1 MQHFHRAAGK
11 CRAATWTP
19 MTDKEIIAISTLG
32 PREVQSPLCR
42 DARTAVEDT
51 FVSDRNYVRLPIE
64 IDTDAEGPLSLFEKA
79 GPREKIFFDPKK
91 TKAAIVTCG
100 GLCPGL
106 NNVIRSV
113 YLQLHYHYGVSSVMG
128 IRYGFAGF
136 APEAAAPPVWLNT
149 EMVNDIHQRGGT
161 LLGSSR
167 GPVSADIIVDFLEQ
181 RGINIL
187 FALGGD
193 GTQRGAHGIAEEA
206 QRRKLKISVIGI
218 PKTID
223 DDVMYV
229 NRSFGYFTAISRAKD
244 IIDSAHVEAHCALNG
259 ISIVKVMGR
268 DSGFIAA
275 GATLASQEVNFAL
288 VPESPFKLEGERG
301 LLAELHRRL
310 LERHHAL
317 IVVAEGAGQE
327 LMPPADERDAS
338 GNLKHRDIGLFLK
351 EKIAGHF
358 ARMRFPVVLRY
369 IDPSYYI
376 RSVPAST
383 VDSVMCDSFARHAVH
398 AAMAGKTDMLI
409 GLQHGIFIHV
419 PIPMA
424 TVRRKRLSAQ
434 EWASVVT
441 ATGQSELV

>member
-1 MQHFHRAAGK
+1 MNS
-11 CRAATWTP
+11 
-19 MTDKEIIAISTLG
+19 MSDKEKIAIPGLG
-32 PREVQSPLCR
+32 PCEIQSPLRR
-42 DARTAVEDT
+42 DARTAVEGT
-51 FVSDRNYVRLPIE
+51 FVSDSTYVRLPLE
-64 IDTDAEGPLSLFEKA
+64 IDTAANGPGQLFEKA
-79 GPREKIFFDPKK
+79 GPREKIFFDPSR

-106 NNVIRSV
+106 NNVIRSL
-113 YLQLHYHYGVSSVMG
+113 YFQLHFHYGVSAVLG
-128 IRYGFAGF
+128 IRYGYSGF
-136 APEAAAPPVWLNT
+136 APEASASPVWLNT
-149 EMVNDIHQRGGT
+149 ELVNDIHQRGGT

-167 GPVSADIIVDFLEQ
+167 GPVSPDIIVDFLEQ

-187 FALGGD
+187 FAVGGD
-193 GTQRGAHGIAEEA
+193 GTQRGAHAIAEEVK
-206 QRRKLKISVIGI
+206 RRKLKIAVIGI

-223 DDVMYV
+223 DDVMFV
-229 NRSFGYFTAISRAKD
+229 NRSFGYFTAIARAKD
-244 IIDSAHVEAHCALNG
+244 IIDSAHVEAHCVLNG

-288 VPESPFKLEGERG
+288 VPESPFQLDGVRG

-317 IVVAEGAGQE
+317 IVVAEGAGQD
-327 LMPPADERDAS
+327 LMPPSDERDAS

-351 EKIAGHF
+351 EKIAEHF
-358 ARMRFPVVLRY
+358 SKLRFPVVIRY

-398 AAMAGKTDMLI
+398 AAMAGKTDMII
-409 GLQHGIFIHV
+409 GLQHGMFIHV

-424 TVRRKRLSAQ
+424 TVQRKRLSAQ

-441 ATGQSELV
+441 ATGQSDLV

>member
-1 MQHFHRAAGK
+1 MSE
-11 CRAATWTP
+11 
-19 MTDKEIIAISTLG
+19 KELIVIPNLG
-32 PREVQSPLCR
+32 PCELHSPLRR
-42 DARTAVEDT
+42 DAHGTMEGT
-51 FVSDRNYVRLPIE
+51 FVTDSTYVRLPIE
-64 IDTDAEGPLSLFEKA
+64 IDTSAVGTAQLFEKA
-79 GPREKIFFDPKK
+79 GPRERIFFDPAR

-113 YLQLHYHYGVSSVMG
+113 YLQLHFHYGVNAVLG

-136 APEAAAPPVWLNT
+136 APEAAASPVWLNT

-167 GPVSADIIVDFLEQ
+167 GPVSADIIVDVLEQ

-187 FALGGD
+187 FAVGGD
-193 GTQRGAHGIAEEA
+193 GTQRGAHGIAVEVK
-206 QRRKLKISVIGI
+206 RRNLKISVIGI

-223 DDVMYV
+223 DDVMFV
-229 NRSFGYFTAISRAKD
+229 NRSFGYYTAIARAKD
-244 IIDSAHVEAHCALNG
+244 IIDSAHVEAQCALNG
-259 ISIVKVMGR
+259 VSIVKVMGR

-288 VPESPFKLEGERG
+288 VPEAPFKLDGDVG
-301 LLAELHRRL
+301 LLAALHRRL

-317 IVVAEGAGQE
+317 IVVAEGAGQD

-351 EKIAGHF
+351 EKIKEHF
-358 ARMRFPVVLRY
+358 EKQRLPVTLRY

-383 VDSVMCDSFARHAVH
+383 VDSVLCDSFARNAVH
-398 AAMAGKTDMLI
+398 AGMSGKTDMI
-409 GLQHGIFIHV
+409 VGLQHGMFIHV
-419 PIPMA
+419 PIAMA
-424 TVRRKRLSAQ
+424 TVRRKQLSAE

-441 ATGQSELV
+441 ATGQTDLA